1 MKKYLCVP
9 VVKYSFG
16 EPYYGRSRIEEIR
29 FRVGNFIYDFPAR
42 IPSLLLLTILVT
54 AYFAK

>member
-1 MKKYLCVP
+1 MKNFWVDP
-9 VVKYSFG
+9 IIKYSFG